1 MTEHPE
7 WYPPNP
13 HQNPLAGYRQLREHD
28 AMIWES
34 GAKAGVKAVIERIE
48 GIMGAAVINNGPRVR
63 FLVDELWLSLRK
75 EVGLE

>member
-1 MTEHPE
+1 MTERPG
-7 WYPPNP
+7 WWPPNP
-13 HQNPLAGYRQLREHD
+13 HSNPLAGYSQYREHD
-28 AMIWES
+28 AVVWGD
-34 GAKAGVKAVIERIE
+34 GAQAGVKAVIERIE

>member
-1 MTEHPE
+1 MTERPG
-7 WYPPNP
+7 WWPPNP
-13 HQNPLAGYRQLREHD
+13 YYAILLPHPDEAQREEG
-28 AMIWES
+28 WNE
-34 GAKAGVKAVIERIE
+34 GVEAGVKAVIERIE